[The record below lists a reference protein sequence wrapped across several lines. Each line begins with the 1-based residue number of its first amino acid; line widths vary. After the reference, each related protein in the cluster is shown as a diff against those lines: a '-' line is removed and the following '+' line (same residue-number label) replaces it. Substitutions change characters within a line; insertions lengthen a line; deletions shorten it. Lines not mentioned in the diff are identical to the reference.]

1 MADHSRP
8 RARAPARHTHKA
20 ASNRFGRGD
29 HHRDHQA
36 LAVLG
41 RLRVLPERPQDAQ
54 ELPAR
59 RAGVRPRRAEP
70 LRSLPAGGLAADGA
84 LADGAR
90 HRQDRAHRARGHLD
104 RLSRE
109 LPGLVHE
116 RALPRAQ
123 RRRRGRRGGEP
134 HAQALRCRPRGSL
147 RHNGLRSGRL
157 AAQGRGRASRA
168 VPRVLSVKG
177 RRRARA
183 KKGGAPGRHRRRA
196 RGMPRLLQRRR

>member
-20 ASNRFGRGD
+20 APDRLGRGD

-70 LRSLPAGGLAADGA
+70 LRSLPAGELAADGA

-90 HRQDRAHRARGHLD
+90 DGQDRAHRARRHLD
-104 RLSRE
+104 RLPGGLS
-109 LPGLVHE
+109 GLVHE
-116 RALPRAQ
+116 RAFPRPQ
-123 RRRRGRRGGEP
+123 RRRRGRRGGKP
-134 HAQALRCRPRGSL
+134 HAQALRCRPRGS
-147 RHNGLRSGRL
+147 RGCHAGRAGRL
-157 AAQGRGRASRA
+157 PAQGRGRASRA